1 LQSDVAGTV
10 ADRLGGAFK
19 SRLYLWHNW
28 SYWYW
33 IGSWVCTLQA
43 RIFGRA
49 NATLTNFEVDQTGSA
64 FAYNVSSVNYKEEQT
79 LGCSNPSFSTIQNN
93 INTGVDFNFRAGV
106 KYFFTVNY
114 KLKLQQRQ

>member
-1 LQSDVAGTV
+1 LQSDVSGTV
-10 ADRLGGAFK
+10 AGNRLGGALK

-33 IGSWVCTLQA
+33 IRAEFAHTNA

-64 FAYNVSSVNYKEEQT
+64 FTTT
-79 LGCSNPSFSTIQNN
+79 LVQ
-93 INTGVDFNFRAGV
+93 
-106 KYFFTVNY
+106 
-114 KLKLQQRQ
+114 LL